1 VCTLSRSLLV
11 ALVAVALGC
20 GGKGLRV
27 GADAAGLHD
36 GGPSD
41 APTSTDLGPGSAD
54 SSSEAKYAGVVLAM
68 TTHDPAST
76 RYVARAVFTTGR
88 RPSIGGCPHCCCGPE
103 DRGLPIPVK
112 PPDAGKTT
120 VATGATTLATLV
132 PGPFNDGSG
141 TYYGMSDL
149 GWSWYPP
156 LSDYPPVDSQPWS
169 PGAALS
175 VLASGGEI
183 APFSGVLQTGPSLT
197 GLVPPIGPAPVV
209 AHHLQPFEVSW
220 TPEGNGDATVLLR
233 VPYAGGVCFCDAP
246 DAAGRIVVEANLLS
260 PLSADKNGKITLTRL
275 TISTVAAS
283 NATVDLVGAEVQA
296 GPFAIQ

>member
-1 VCTLSRSLLV
+1 MLVLV
-11 ALVAVALGC
+11 AAAVGC

-41 APTSTDLGPGSAD
+41 APTSTDLGPGTAD

-68 TTHDPAST
+68 ATHDPATVS
-76 RYVARAVFTTGR
+76 YVARAVFTTGP
-88 RPSIGGCPHCCCGPE
+88 RPQIGGCPHCCCGPE
-103 DRGLPIPVK
+103 ERGLPIPVK
-112 PPDAGKTT
+112 PPDAGKMTI
-120 VATGATTLATLV
+120 AAGASATTLATLA
-132 PGPFNDGSG
+132 PEPFNDGSG

-156 LSDYPPVDSQPWS
+156 LSDYAAVNSQPWT
-169 PGAALS
+169 PGDALS
-175 VLASGGEI
+175 VLATGGEI
-183 APFSGVLQTGPSLT
+183 QSFSGVLQTGPALT
-197 GLVPPIGPAPVV
+197 GVVPPIGPSPVV
-209 AHHLQPFEVSW
+209 VDHLQAFEVSW
-220 TPEGNGDATVLLR
+220 APQGKADATVLLR
-233 VPYAGGVCFCDAP
+233 LPYVGGVCFCDAP
-246 DAAGRIVVEANLLS
+246 DSAGRLVVEANLLS
-260 PLSADKNGKITLTRL
+260 PISADKNGKITLTRL